1 MPAPSVLCQER
12 SAIMLGSV
20 YYSGLGNELPTDSEG
35 CFPLNHLG
43 EKAAG
48 PHIDRLRGLG
58 FFSLEKKDFG
68 ETLLHLSVPKVG

>member
-1 MPAPSVLCQER
+1 MPGPSVLCQEC
-12 SAIMLGSV
+12 SATTLCSV
-20 YYSGLGNELPTDSEG
+20 YYCGLGNDLPTDSEG

-58 FFSLEKKDFG
+58 FYSLENRRLWGDLISSFS
-68 ETLLHLSVPKVG
+68 T